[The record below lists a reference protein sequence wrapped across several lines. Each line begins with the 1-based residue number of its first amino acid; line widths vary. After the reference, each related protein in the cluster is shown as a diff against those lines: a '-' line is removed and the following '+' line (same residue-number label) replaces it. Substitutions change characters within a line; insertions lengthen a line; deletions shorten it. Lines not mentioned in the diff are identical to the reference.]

1 MQQQGINM
9 NVMRFMASGKVG
21 LLLMSIL
28 SGIYL
33 SFTFGNQDPWFGMME
48 LMKRSFFMQ
57 LSMFLFSLHF
67 ISKSI
72 YSMMNF
78 NMKRAGSAILFLSLA
93 FIISGILFSV
103 IFAAREKHRMNVSDR
118 TDKGLELVSLDL
130 DIPGEVLIVGEEES
144 FMINKVDAVI
154 DDNGKH
160 LRMKPFPFI
169 RTSSGYGFINDA
181 GLSPHIDVTIEGQ
194 SIVLQ
199 RLDVL
204 PPDKSISVPVL
215 TDYSIGVGFA
225 ADREIKKGRLT
236 ALHYN
241 LQDPAYRIVVTRND
255 EGILDEVI
263 QDNMS
268 KEQSDILVKIGPTEQ
283 WVEIVFV
290 RSRAVLILYMGITGL
305 FMGML
310 LYPVELYYR
319 LRA

>member
-1 MQQQGINM
+1 M
-9 NVMRFMASGKVG
+9 NIMRFMASGKVG
-21 LLLMSIL
+21 LLLTAIL

-33 SFTFGNQDPWFGMME
+33 SFTFGNQDPWFGMVE
-48 LMKRSFFMQ
+48 LMKENLFMQ
-57 LSMFLFSLHF
+57 LSMVLYSLHF
-67 ISKSI
+67 ICKSI

-78 NMKRAGSAILFLSLA
+78 NLKRSGSIILFLSLA

-103 IFAAREKHRMNVSDR
+103 IFIAKETNRMNLSDR

-130 DIPGEVLIVGEEES
+130 DIPGETLIVGEEEG

-154 DDNGKH
+154 DDNGTH
-160 LRMKPFPFI
+160 VRLKPFPFI

-181 GLSPHIDVTIEGQ
+181 GLSPYIDVMIDGQ
-194 SIVLQ
+194 SISLEK
-199 RLDVL
+199 LDLL

-215 TDYSIGVGFA
+215 TDYSIEFGFA
-225 ADREIKKGRLT
+225 ADREIRKGRLT

-241 LQDPAYRIVVTRND
+241 LQDPGYRVVVARND
-255 EGILDEVI
+255 EVMLDEVM

-268 KEQSDILVKIGPTEQ
+268 KEEGDILVKIGPTEQ

-290 RSRAVLILYMGITGL
+290 RSRAVLILYMGIIGVL
-305 FMGML
+305 FGMI
-310 LYPVELYYR
+310 LYPVELFYR